1 MLIVGLLLLAVPY
14 VLFPAALGLWARIFP
29 VRTVGSNELLTDE
42 ECPAV
47 DVVVAAYNEEK
58 VIGRLLQSLGESNY
72 PAGKL
77 RIWVGSDLSTD
88 GTDEVV
94 RDWISKNPLISLVR
108 MEVRTGKSGIINQ
121 LVGLG
126 KAEVVVGT
134 DANIVFTPDAVRR
147 LVSTLRQRQAGVVGG
162 RLVYHSAEDR
172 LAARPGSIASEERHY
187 TQFES
192 KLKQWE
198 SDLFGCTLGVEGG
211 CYAVVRSVW
220 QPIPPA
226 TFMEDFFVSMQ
237 VLRAGL
243 PVLWEGQAVA
253 YEDVSADRHEEF
265 ARKVRISLGNYQNLA
280 RFWPLLFT
288 KPLPLGLL
296 FLSHKVL
303 RWLFPLVAL
312 GVLGLAG
319 WNLFR
324 GTAEVLEFATLSAWA
339 LALTSW
345 ISMSLWPK
353 GQHNPLQPIGYF
365 TALNAAFLLGLAR
378 YLRGVKSSVWKPT
391 ERTI

>member
-14 VLFPAALGLWARIFP
+14 VLFPAALGLLARIFP
-29 VRTVGSNELLTDE
+29 VRTVGSIKLLTDD

-147 LVSTLRQRQAGVVGG
+147 LVSTLRQRKAGVVGG

-172 LAARPGSIASEERHY
+172 LAARPGSIALLCTFPSPSS
-187 TQFES
+187 TQIT
-192 KLKQWE
+192 
-198 SDLFGCTLGVEGG
+198 C
-211 CYAVVRSVW
+211 AVG
-220 QPIPPA
+220 I
-226 TFMEDFFVSMQ
+226 
-237 VLRAGL
+237 
-243 PVLWEGQAVA
+243 
-253 YEDVSADRHEEF
+253 
-265 ARKVRISLGNYQNLA
+265 
-280 RFWPLLFT
+280 
-288 KPLPLGLL
+288 
-296 FLSHKVL
+296 
-303 RWLFPLVAL
+303 
-312 GVLGLAG
+312 
-319 WNLFR
+319 
-324 GTAEVLEFATLSAWA
+324 
-339 LALTSW
+339 LT
-345 ISMSLWPK
+345 
-353 GQHNPLQPIGYF
+353 
-365 TALNAAFLLGLAR
+365 
-378 YLRGVKSSVWKPT
+378 
-391 ERTI
+391 